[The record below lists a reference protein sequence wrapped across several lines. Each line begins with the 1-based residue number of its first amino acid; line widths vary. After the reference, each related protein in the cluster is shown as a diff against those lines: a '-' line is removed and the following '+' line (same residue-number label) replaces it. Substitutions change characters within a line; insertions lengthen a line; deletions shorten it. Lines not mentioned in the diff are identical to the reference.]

1 MKSYAAVA
9 GLVFAAFLVLFLLGE
24 VVGVPLLTDPSPWLH
39 EANLLTALMGV
50 GLLVVDAVLPVPA
63 SLVMIAFGAVFGA
76 MLGTLLAAIGTMGAT
91 LVGFALGRRGGGLLD
106 RHVSARER
114 QRANHLLDR
123 WGALAIVLT
132 RPVPLLAET
141 TAVLAGASSLG
152 WERATVAAIA
162 GAVPTAAIY
171 ALTGAA
177 VAGHESTALLIG
189 ATVAIVGCTWLADRY
204 LARRLA
210 RSRDRELTQMA
221 AGTSS

>member
-1 MKSYAAVA
+1 MPERWCGDPMKSYAVVA
-9 GLVFAAFLVLFLLGE
+9 GLVFAAFFVLFLLSE
-24 VVGVPLLTDPSPWLH
+24 VASAPLLTDPSPWLH

-76 MLGTLLAAIGTMGAT
+76 MLGTLLAAIGTMGGT

-152 WERATVAAIA
+152 WERATVAALA
-162 GAVPTAAIY
+162 GALPTAGIY

-177 VAGHESTALLIG
+177 VFRLGSGALVF
-189 ATVAIVGCTWLADRY
+189 VAVLAVAGCT
-204 LARRLA
+204 
-210 RSRDRELTQMA
+210 
-221 AGTSS
+221 